1 MAISIYNCK
10 THLTLFPSSIEWP
23 SWPIYSDK
31 DFSAVE
37 SVIKSNQL
45 FAASKV
51 KSFESEFAA
60 YIGTQHAVAVG
71 NATQGLHLA
80 LAALGIGEGDEV
92 ITPNYSFISSASC
105 ILMQNAVPVFADL
118 SPSTLAPS
126 SDEIE
131 PLITERTK
139 AIIITHLW
147 GFPCEI
153 EGLALLAKKHGIAL
167 IEDASHSHGA
177 SVSGRKTGT
186 FSDIAVFSL
195 HQRKNLP
202 VGDGGICLT
211 SDAALRE
218 KLYRL
223 RSFGSEDLSF
233 NYRMTEF
240 AGALGIT
247 RLACLDAQNAERRL
261 TATKLDLIVD
271 QFSWI
276 KSLKPLN
283 DCISVYHSY
292 IIFLD
297 TKISPVN
304 LNQFIALASEFSI
317 PFRKTWAPLHR
328 HPHFNP
334 SQCPARGLPWL
345 NPAYTSKISHPFVN
359 YADQNFPIG
368 DYLIDNSIAQIDI
381 HPGITDTHLQLI
393 NDFFSFIQASC

>member
-1 MAISIYNCK
+1 M
-10 THLTLFPSSIEWP
+10 TLFPSSIDWP

-31 DFSAVE
+31 DFRAVE
-37 SVIKSNQL
+37 SVIRSSQL

-51 KSFESEFAA
+51 KSFECEFAA
-60 YIGTQHAVAVG
+60 YIGTQYAVAVG

-105 ILMQNAVPVFADL
+105 ILMQNAVPIFVDL
-118 SPSTLAPS
+118 APNTLAPS
-126 SDEIE
+126 CNQIA

-153 EGLALLAKKHGIAL
+153 ENIALLAKKHGIAL

-177 SVSGRKTGT
+177 SLSGRKTGT

-211 SDAALRE
+211 SDDVLRE

-223 RSFGSEDLSF
+223 RSFGSDDLSY

-247 RLACLDAQNAERRL
+247 RLACLDSQNDERRL
-261 TATKLDLIVD
+261 TAEKLDLIVD
-271 QFSWI
+271 QFPWLT
-276 KSLKPLN
+276 SLKPLH
-283 DCISVYHSY
+283 DCIAVYHSY
-292 IIFLD
+292 IVFLD
-297 TKISPVN
+297 TTLSPVD
-304 LNQFIALASEFSI
+304 LNQFIALASKFSI

-334 SQCPARGLPWL
+334 TQCPARGLPWL
-345 NPAYTSKISHPFVN
+345 NPAYTSQIGQPIVHYV
-359 YADQNFPIG
+359 DQHFPVG
-368 DYLIDNSIAQIDI
+368 DHLIDNSIAQIDI
-381 HPGITDTHLQLI
+381 HPGTTDRHLQSI
-393 NDFFSFIQASC
+393 NDFFSYIQSSC